1 MHQYVEYIVYFIV
14 ALQLFFFIKNLLRM
28 HKFSSIFKEDK
39 TWSLHKDYTTGLV
52 DGIEG
57 QGNSIFNSIVK
68 SINKYL
74 GNNAGSVIDFNLLK
88 DSIDRHCDSA
98 EEDISTQTPIPLY
111 LGLAGTMAG
120 VILGL
125 GDLLETDAIMSLIG
139 SSSEEL
145 SKSSEVAA
153 KGIDALL
160 SGVAWAMVASICGI
174 LLTTLNSLLF
184 KNCKLKHEEGKNSFL
199 AWMQSELLP
208 MLPSDT
214 SQALTN
220 LVKNLNEF
228 NNTFSENTSNLGN
241 ALEAVNQSYAIQ
253 AEIIKAVHDMDVM
266 KMAKA
271 NVRVLQELQQC
282 TDRLEQFNEY
292 LYAIQG
298 YTSAIHEFETLFN
311 READRIHVLEE
322 IRDYFRRHKGVIAQT
337 MSDADDAFKT
347 AIKTISESTTESVGE
362 FHTQFVEQSEQFKQ
376 IIQQERDAFQ
386 QYAKELAAQFGSQL
400 DKMPKLA
407 KQLEEIADIPVRLDK
422 LIDKIE
428 KSNTRLADQ
437 VAAAVK
443 QSQSSRQQVAHTAD
457 GGTAVVAPAASLPDW
472 MKYTGITALVI
483 IALACVFNI
492 VVMFYPID
500 LKSKQPAQQPTPTVV
515 VPPAPVSQPS
525 DTTAVDTSAAK
536 PATKPA
542 TQPTGNNSVK
552 PATKPAAQSA
562 PAAQPVNTTPS
573 K

>member
-1 MHQYVEYIVYFIV
+1 MHQYVEYIVYFII

-28 HKFSSIFKEDK
+28 HKFSSIFKEDDS
-39 TWSLHKDYTTGLV
+39 WSLHSDYTTGLV
-52 DGIEG
+52 DGIKG
-57 QGNSIFNSIVK
+57 DGNSIFDSIVK

-153 KGIDALL
+153 EGIDALL

-184 KNCKLKHEEGKNSFL
+184 KSCKLKHEEGKNSFL

-228 NNTFSENTSNLGN
+228 NNTFSQNTSNLGN

-311 READRIHVLEE
+311 REAQRTYILEE
-322 IRDYFRRHKGVIAQT
+322 IRDFFARHKGELAHT
-337 MSDADDAFKT
+337 MSEADDTLKT
-347 AIKTISESTTESVGE
+347 ALKSIAESTSESVGE
-362 FHTQFVEQSEQFKQ
+362 FHTQFVEQSEQFKA

-422 LIDKIE
+422 LIEKIE

-443 QSQSSRQQVAHTAD
+443 QSQSSRQQVAHTVD
-457 GGTAVVAPAASLPDW
+457 GGTAVVAPAAGLPDW

-483 IALACVFNI
+483 IALACVFNV

-500 LKSKQPAQQPTPTVV
+500 LKAKQQPAQQPAPTVV

-525 DTTAVDTSAAK
+525 DTTAFDSAAAK
-536 PATKPA
+536 PTTKPA
-542 TQPTGNNSVK
+542 TQSVGNNSAR
-552 PATKPAAQSA
+552 PATKPTTK
-562 PAAQPVNTTPS
+562 PAAQPVNPTPS

>member
-1 MHQYVEYIVYFIV
+1 MHKYVPIIIISII

-28 HKFSSIFKEDK
+28 HKFSTIFKEDDS
-39 TWSLHKDYTTGLV
+39 WSLHRDFSTDLV
-52 DGIEG
+52 DGIKG
-57 QGNSIFNSIVK
+57 FGNSIFESIVK

-98 EEDISTQTPIPLY
+98 EDDISTQTPIPLY

-125 GDLLETDAIMSLIG
+125 GDLLKTDAIMSLIG
-139 SSSEEL
+139 SNSEEL
-145 SKSSEVAA
+145 SKTSQVAA
-153 KGIDALL
+153 EGIDALL

-174 LLTTLNSLLF
+174 LLTTFNSLLF
-184 KNCKLKHEEGKNSFL
+184 KRCKLKHEEGKNSFL

-228 NNTFSENTSNLGN
+228 NNTFSQNTSNLGN

-266 KMAKA
+266 KMATA
-271 NVRVLQELQQC
+271 NVRVLQELKEC

-298 YTSAIHEFETLFN
+298 YTGAIHEFETLFN
-311 READRIHVLEE
+311 REANRIYVLEE
-322 IRDYFRRHKGVIAQT
+322 IRDFFARHKGELAHT
-337 MSDADDAFKT
+337 MAEADDTLKT
-347 AIKTISESTTESVGE
+347 ALKNITESTSESVGE
-362 FHTQFVEQSEQFKQ
+362 FHTQFVEQSNAFKE
-376 IIQQERDAFQ
+376 IIKQERDAFQ
-386 QYAKELAAQFGSQL
+386 QYAKEIAAQFGSQL

-422 LIDKIE
+422 LIEKIE

-443 QSQSSRQQVAHTAD
+443 QSLSSRQQVAHTAEGD
-457 GGTAVVAPAASLPDW
+457 TAVVAPAAGLPDW

-483 IALACVFNI
+483 IALACVFNV

-500 LKSKQPAQQPTPTVV
+500 LKPKQQPAQQPMPTVV

-525 DTTAVDTSAAK
+525 DTTAVDTTAVK
-536 PATKPA
+536 PITKPE
-542 TQPTGNNSVK
+542 TQPTDNNSVK
-552 PATKPAAQSA
+552 PATKPAAQ
-562 PAAQPVNTTPS
+562 PTVNPTPS